1 MSFVDVI
8 DETPA
13 VSHDGPVDY
22 APLVAVADSEAVQID
37 GLEKSLGGKK
47 ILDGLSLSVHRGETL
62 AVIGGSGT
70 GKSVTLK
77 HIVGLMKPD
86 RGSIRIDGI
95 DITAPKNGELEEARG
110 KIGFC
115 FQGSALLNSM
125 TVFDNVALPLRE
137 HDRLPEEEV
146 RRRVEETLKLVGMSE
161 AGAKFPAEISGGM
174 KKRCGLARAIIRRPS
189 IVLYDEPTAGL
200 DPVIASTINDLIL
213 DMQEKLGVTSI
224 LVTHDMSSV
233 WKTADRIAML
243 LNGKILKLG
252 TPEEFKSSDDPVV
265 KQFIYGESEGP
276 LTRDRA

>member
-1 MSFVDVI
+1 MTLVDVI

-13 VSHDGPVDY
+13 VSHDRPVDY
-22 APLVAVADSEAVQID
+22 APLVSVVAAPAVELD
-37 GLEKSLGGKK
+37 GLEKSFSGRKV
-47 ILDGLSLSVHRGETL
+47 LDGLSLAVRKGETL

-86 RGSIRIDGI
+86 RGTIRIDGV
-95 DITAPKNGELEEARG
+95 DITAPRNGELEEARG

-125 TVFDNVALPLRE
+125 SVFDNVALPLRE
-137 HDRLPEEEV
+137 HDRLPEGEV
-146 RRRVEETLKLVGMSE
+146 KSRVDETLKLVGLSD
-161 AGAKFPAEISGGM
+161 AGDKFPAEISGGM
-174 KKRCGLARAIIRRPS
+174 KKRAGLARAIIRRPS

-213 DMQEKLGVTSI
+213 DMQDKLGVTSI

-243 LNGKILKLG
+243 LKGRVHKEG
-252 TPEEFKSSDDPVV
+252 SPEDFKSSDDPVV
-265 KQFIYGESEGP
+265 KQFIFGESEGP